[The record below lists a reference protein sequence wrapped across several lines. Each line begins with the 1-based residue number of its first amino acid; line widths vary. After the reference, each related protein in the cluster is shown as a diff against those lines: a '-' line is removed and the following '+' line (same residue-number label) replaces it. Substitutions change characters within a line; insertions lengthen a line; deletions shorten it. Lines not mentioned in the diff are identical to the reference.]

1 MYFIIVK
8 NSNAISIWNPGTAT
22 KAITWQR
29 IFTLFKFII
38 VDLVNPSQILFIFIV
53 LDNLECNFF
62 ERKIRI

>member
-1 MYFIIVK
+1 MIVK
-8 NSNAISIWNPGTAT
+8 NSNAISIWNPGTTT

-53 LDNLECNFF
+53 LDNLECNF
-62 ERKIRI
+62 